1 MNKRICVIIDDDVD
15 KKIRLYQ
22 AKLIQKNQS
31 NYSYSR
37 VLNDLV
43 RKYFSWKMSKFSCPN
58 CEKNGLE
65 IPLSKVQ
72 NDISCAFCNLTWEL
86 TPKVSWFSFQIKKS
100 LISSLKVIFHGGWK
114 FPRSMPSKIWIKK
127 ETKLWILPYKQ
138 MSNGL

>member
-43 RKYFSWKMSKFSCPN
+43 RKYFS
-58 CEKNGLE
+58 
-65 IPLSKVQ
+65 
-72 NDISCAFCNLTWEL
+72 
-86 TPKVSWFSFQIKKS
+86 
-100 LISSLKVIFHGGWK
+100 
-114 FPRSMPSKIWIKK
+114 
-127 ETKLWILPYKQ
+127 
-138 MSNGL
+138 